1 MAALSRFN
9 PAWAVTV
16 GVHGKEGAKLHQGQ
30 PEENDTPNAG
40 GALGTTIA
48 EIASEHELGL
58 GVPERSFIRAY
69 VDANAVQIGN
79 DLRQAAKQI
88 ILGKLTN
95 EQAATLIGL
104 KHAAGIQKYISDGRV
119 TPPLSAFTIG
129 KKGSATPLLD
139 TGQLRSAITHA
150 VARLLA

>member
-1 MAALSRFN
+1 
-9 PAWAVTV
+9 
-16 GVHGKEGAKLHQGQ
+16 
-30 PEENDTPNAG
+30 
-40 GALGTTIA
+40 
-48 EIASEHELGL
+48 LGL

-104 KHAAGIQKYISDGRV
+104 KHAAGIQKYLSDGRV
-119 TPPLSAFTIG
+119 TPPLSAFTIA
-129 KKGSATPLLD
+129 KKGSSTPLID